1 MRELYLIWMVRY
13 RILLFPLPTAPT
25 ERWKNLGCRALR
37 QTGINI
43 LLEMEQRS

>member
-1 MRELYLIWMVRY
+1 MRAVVFDLDGTLSD
-13 RILLFPLPTAPT
+13 TAPT